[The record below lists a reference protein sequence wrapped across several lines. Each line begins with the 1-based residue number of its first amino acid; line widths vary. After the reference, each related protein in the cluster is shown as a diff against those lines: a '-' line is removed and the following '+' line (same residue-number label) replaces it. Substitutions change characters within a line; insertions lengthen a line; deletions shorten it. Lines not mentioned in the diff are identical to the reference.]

1 MTPRKVLRQNVALSS
16 MRLLALIMALIV
28 LISATG
34 CLKTSSSV
42 KGNVTGKV
50 YDSNGKVLYKA
61 RVEIYGGNHSVL
73 TDEMGRY
80 SINDVEP
87 GQKKLVATYEEKSVV
102 KVVEIPRGA
111 TLEGADL
118 TFSVIDGLPPVITE
132 VMVLN
137 VTENSAEISWKT
149 NESSD
154 SNVDYAKGPIGLDP
168 YSMLASDPAMVTSH
182 KVALS
187 GLLPGQTY
195 HFRVR
200 SLDFERNEG
209 VSSDYQFNTPSGD
222 APAMPTGFA
231 IAAPTEMERISLS
244 WVSNSDADLAGYN
257 LYRSESMTTAFARVN
272 ANPISS
278 GVGSTTY
285 VDEGLK
291 IATKYYYYV
300 KAVDVAG
307 NESAPSTTL
316 SVVTPG
322 ILTENRVWRLAESPY
337 IIQGDVRIRG
347 GVTLTVEPGVE
358 VKFTRTDSLPDV
370 NGASMTELI
379 VQGSLLAVGNATQKI
394 VFTSAESF
402 PTKANWGGIKYQAT
416 TEPENMLRFATVIFA
431 DQGVVSEGAT
441 PSIENCEIGLCG
453 IGMNLGLSTALNIRY
468 NTVRDCDI
476 GIVSANSNIRN
487 NILIDNQTG
496 ITLLGNDYFEHNT
509 VDCLIGV
516 QVDSGNPIIKN
527 NIISYTGS
535 TQAIYGIN
543 QTIALATP
551 TVSFNDI
558 FNYTFA
564 FNGTNGTGTAN
575 IEVDPLFIGG
585 IPFDYQLQ
593 TQAAGYAS
601 DSPCLA
607 SGENGVQMGRYG
619 P

>member
-1 MTPRKVLRQNVALSS
+1 
-16 MRLLALIMALIV
+16 
-28 LISATG
+28 
-34 CLKTSSSV
+34 
-42 KGNVTGKV
+42 
-50 YDSNGKVLYKA
+50 
-61 RVEIYGGNHSVL
+61 
-73 TDEMGRY
+73 
-80 SINDVEP
+80 
-87 GQKKLVATYEEKSVV
+87 
-102 KVVEIPRGA
+102 
-111 TLEGADL
+111 
-118 TFSVIDGLPPVITE
+118 
-132 VMVLN
+132 
-137 VTENSAEISWKT
+137 
-149 NESSD
+149 
-154 SNVDYAKGPIGLDP
+154 
-168 YSMLASDPAMVTSH
+168 
-182 KVALS
+182 
-187 GLLPGQTY
+187 
-195 HFRVR
+195 
-200 SLDFERNEG
+200 
-209 VSSDYQFNTPSGD
+209 
-222 APAMPTGFA
+222 
-231 IAAPTEMERISLS
+231 
-244 WVSNSDADLAGYN
+244 
-257 LYRSESMTTAFARVN
+257 
-272 ANPISS
+272 
-278 GVGSTTY
+278 
-285 VDEGLK
+285 
-291 IATKYYYYV
+291 
-300 KAVDVAG
+300 
-307 NESAPSTTL
+307 
-316 SVVTPG
+316 
-322 ILTENRVWRLAESPY
+322 
-337 IIQGDVRIRG
+337 
-347 GVTLTVEPGVE
+347 

-575 IEVDPLFIGG
+575 LEVDPLFIGG